1 MKATAALLLLAAVV
15 ASANNYGFK
24 PGTQYEYRFVA
35 KVLTGIPEISAQ
47 YSAMG
52 LRGSLL
58 VQATTP
64 NELQFKLQDTD
75 VGELRNK
82 QVELPWHQTI
92 PLSWQ
97 PVTELRQLLE
107 LPFIVK
113 IEKGMITELIVG
125 GEEPENIVNMK
136 KAIVQRWQ
144 MNMNK
149 EVIAEFPSGKFF
161 EDTKQPLY
169 FEAEEQSIGGL
180 CLTGYTV
187 TPILEPQTQLE
198 IIKTFDVSVYGDW
211 LWTEQSVPKELK
223 KPRFVITKNVFHD
236 KCKRRPIFQHM
247 SPAPAS
253 CRENVTDCFNTQ
265 ANTTTT
271 VRYLVRGDRKA
282 FEIEAVDASSI
293 HMVYPFQW
301 VAEQLMAN
309 TYQKMLLED
318 SRPITSPFPEPPQ
331 PRSLKLI
338 SWSVTTRESTTPES
352 QFMAKPT
359 LTDAPAF
366 NMARPIVPLHEILKK
381 MPAQDLKQQVLEVL
395 VALDFSFDQVPD
407 PNVRDMPGM
416 LNALTSLLNVMSLSD
431 MEEIYG
437 QISTIQ
443 NRNIDVMKKLFR
455 EAIAMTGT
463 NPSIMMVKKWV
474 ESKEVVG
481 AEAATIVMFIPMHI
495 KTPTVEIVQE
505 LFNTLQN
512 GIAEN
517 DEHLRQNTMLALATV
532 INVACIRPA
541 TASNAF
547 PITMFKEFCN
557 PETPQ
562 LVQKW
567 IPLFTSRLNQDAS
580 VREKM
585 VALKALS
592 ILQHPTVLM
601 TLAEVASK
609 TTEDVHVRDA
619 AIYAMMKFREINP
632 VLVEEVVKPI
642 VFNRNEFYEV
652 RIAATTVLMVLNA
665 PLATYQT
672 LAIYTW
678 VESDQ
683 QISNFISSFLE
694 EAANMTDLNVP
705 WLFEIRE
712 KARVVYRLTRPMFH
726 SDFYS
731 RNTFVRSQIDLMMAT
746 AELFTVV
753 NSSPFDISSF
763 TYRGTVRSYN
773 SMIFYPLQ
781 MSTEFIGLQNVID
794 FLMNPDSQSSITR
807 FNKGSEPLQAALS
820 EVADMKKLLKL
831 VKRENEPL
839 LVWLHANIMG
849 SLERVLTFD
858 QGAIQHH
865 LKKLRDDET
874 LTKYEFSNF
883 QKTMNLLDHV
893 IGLPTDIGVPMMIMR
908 SAPALLSIRG
918 DIDLE
923 TMKFADGNRLFTLNA
938 KQLQPFINV
947 KMMSLVGAL
956 NPFSMRM
963 MSAGVSHNIMMSFPI
978 TASTRWESQSKR
990 LEILA
995 RLINAPNDINLV
1007 RVETKPF
1014 TSAWALTQATDTMLQ
1029 HPDTKPMH
1037 ARTPT
1042 TLESR
1047 FGMEL
1052 FGIDMAVT
1060 YKSEDDFSSMYD
1072 LFRKMSATSKLG
1084 NMFTLLPTIRY
1095 NLISL
1100 HLNTAEASTQQMII
1114 SFAKDTFGRHHT
1126 LKTINDPDAEPKERI
1141 EWLGDKMQ
1149 YRGQKHAAAE
1159 KEARREVM
1167 ERSRRV
1173 LGDVQTGD
1181 AVGYTAVIS
1190 TMGLKEHRMIMKLLM
1205 VEDASRLNKKVD
1217 ARWIMTPTSEMPTSL
1232 ELIVNGHVAWP
1243 RVHQN
1248 PNEMLASNM
1257 HAPFELTAS
1266 IGVNDTKTRLATIE
1280 GFLHQSDIYKT
1291 WAATNRVIRECTDMR
1306 NKGFENAPICEMAKI
1321 KASRL
1326 NRVRVNLDMN
1336 TNIDKLQSS
1345 TALLGGQAVKKI
1357 NDLKNGI
1364 SSWADALSGFLMNS
1378 IRLSHLSS
1386 ATKPSKLSKNNQRR
1400 VEFEFEPYSKS
1411 WALLVDTSDKE
1422 FLVKGIRPTET
1433 LNGKTNGVYNNR
1445 NNFGLSIPFMS
1456 FLNINEGINAY
1467 EDSWQTRNRKMMGNN
1482 MHKCVIDERF
1492 IKTFDNVVLPVKMNS
1507 SCWHLIAS
1515 DCSENTNLAVL
1526 VKEIASR
1533 RAVRIITKSRII
1545 ELTPSGVEYIMHVN
1559 DNDGHRLPVGELVV
1573 IESETADKIPEAR
1586 ILKWSGEL
1594 LEVEL
1599 PQYQARLRIVG
1610 PAVKLM
1616 LEPMFLR
1623 NRVCGICGDMNG
1635 ESSQDLIGP
1644 KRCLFFGAREFQAA
1658 YMVDKTCQRDP
1669 LPNYGDDCVKVKR
1682 EPWMLN

>member
-1 MKATAALLLLAAVV
+1 MKATAALLLLAAAA

-24 PGTQYEYRFVA
+24 PGTQYQYRFVA

-64 NELQFKLQDTD
+64 NVLQFKLQDTD

-187 TPILEPQTQLE
+187 TPILEPQIQLE
-198 IIKTFDVSVYGDW
+198 TIKTFDVSVYGDW

-331 PRSLKLI
+331 PCSLKLI

-381 MPAQDLKQQVLEVL
+381 IPAQDLKQQVLEVL

-431 MEEIYG
+431 MDEIYG

-463 NPSIMMVKKWV
+463 NPSIMM
-474 ESKEVVG
+474 
-481 AEAATIVMFIPMHI
+481 
-495 KTPTVEIVQE
+495 
-505 LFNTLQN
+505 
-512 GIAEN
+512 
-517 DEHLRQNTMLALATV
+517 
-532 INVACIRPA
+532 
-541 TASNAF
+541 
-547 PITMFKEFCN
+547 
-557 PETPQ
+557 
-562 LVQKW
+562 
-567 IPLFTSRLNQDAS
+567 
-580 VREKM
+580 
-585 VALKALS
+585 
-592 ILQHPTVLM
+592 HPTVLM

-712 KARVVYRLTRPMFH
+712 KARVVYRLTRPMIH

-763 TYRGTVRSYN
+763 TYRGT
-773 SMIFYPLQ
+773 
-781 MSTEFIGLQNVID
+781 T
-794 FLMNPDSQSSITR
+794 
-807 FNKGSEPLQAALS
+807 
-820 EVADMKKLLKL
+820 
-831 VKRENEPL
+831 
-839 LVWLHANIMG
+839 
-849 SLERVLTFD
+849 
-858 QGAIQHH
+858 
-865 LKKLRDDET
+865 
-874 LTKYEFSNF
+874 
-883 QKTMNLLDHV
+883 
-893 IGLPTDIGVPMMIMR
+893 
-908 SAPALLSIRG
+908 
-918 DIDLE
+918 
-923 TMKFADGNRLFTLNA
+923 
-938 KQLQPFINV
+938 
-947 KMMSLVGAL
+947 
-956 NPFSMRM
+956 
-963 MSAGVSHNIMMSFPI
+963 
-978 TASTRWESQSKR
+978 
-990 LEILA
+990 
-995 RLINAPNDINLV
+995 
-1007 RVETKPF
+1007 
-1014 TSAWALTQATDTMLQ
+1014 TDTMLQ

-1037 ARTPT
+1037 ARTTT

-1047 FGMEL
+1047 FGKEL

-1084 NMFTLLPTIRY
+1084 NMFTLLPTMRY

-1100 HLNTAEASTQQMII
+1100 HLNTA
-1114 SFAKDTFGRHHT
+1114 
-1126 LKTINDPDAEPKERI
+1126 
-1141 EWLGDKMQ
+1141 
-1149 YRGQKHAAAE
+1149 
-1159 KEARREVM
+1159 
-1167 ERSRRV
+1167 
-1173 LGDVQTGD
+1173 
-1181 AVGYTAVIS
+1181 
-1190 TMGLKEHRMIMKLLM
+1190 
-1205 VEDASRLNKKVD
+1205 
-1217 ARWIMTPTSEMPTSL
+1217 
-1232 ELIVNGHVAWP
+1232 
-1243 RVHQN
+1243 
-1248 PNEMLASNM
+1248 
-1257 HAPFELTAS
+1257 
-1266 IGVNDTKTRLATIE
+1266 
-1280 GFLHQSDIYKT
+1280 
-1291 WAATNRVIRECTDMR
+1291 
-1306 NKGFENAPICEMAKI
+1306 
-1321 KASRL
+1321 
-1326 NRVRVNLDMN
+1326 
-1336 TNIDKLQSS
+1336 
-1345 TALLGGQAVKKI
+1345 
-1357 NDLKNGI
+1357 
-1364 SSWADALSGFLMNS
+1364 
-1378 IRLSHLSS
+1378 
-1386 ATKPSKLSKNNQRR
+1386 
-1400 VEFEFEPYSKS
+1400 
-1411 WALLVDTSDKE
+1411 
-1422 FLVKGIRPTET
+1422 
-1433 LNGKTNGVYNNR
+1433 
-1445 NNFGLSIPFMS
+1445 
-1456 FLNINEGINAY
+1456 
-1467 EDSWQTRNRKMMGNN
+1467 
-1482 MHKCVIDERF
+1482 
-1492 IKTFDNVVLPVKMNS
+1492 
-1507 SCWHLIAS
+1507 
-1515 DCSENTNLAVL
+1515 
-1526 VKEIASR
+1526 
-1533 RAVRIITKSRII
+1533 
-1545 ELTPSGVEYIMHVN
+1545 
-1559 DNDGHRLPVGELVV
+1559 
-1573 IESETADKIPEAR
+1573 
-1586 ILKWSGEL
+1586 
-1594 LEVEL
+1594 
-1599 PQYQARLRIVG
+1599 
-1610 PAVKLM
+1610 
-1616 LEPMFLR
+1616 
-1623 NRVCGICGDMNG
+1623 
-1635 ESSQDLIGP
+1635 
-1644 KRCLFFGAREFQAA
+1644 
-1658 YMVDKTCQRDP
+1658 
-1669 LPNYGDDCVKVKR
+1669 
-1682 EPWMLN
+1682 